1 MKQLNGFPKS
11 LYKVP
16 TKYCAGCGHGVI
28 HRLICEIIDE
38 MDLREKAIIT
48 NPVGCAIWA
57 DLYFDFDSVQPAHGR
72 TPAAATGIK
81 RILSDHLVIC
91 YQGDGDMAAIGTAEM
106 IHAANR
112 GEKFTTIF
120 VNNAIYG
127 MTGGQMAPTTL
138 VGQKAATAPKGRDPV
153 EAGMGYPIRVAELL
167 AQLDG
172 TRYIARGAVNNAAN
186 VRKTRAYIKR
196 AFEAQMQGLG
206 STIVEIL
213 SPCPTTWGLD
223 PVKSME
229 WLEQNMIP
237 AFPLGEIKDTLGGK
251 EPFWKIR
258 QSLESAITMLGLES
272 RGLQAIMGAKIQAI
286 EKDIKD
292 FMEASK

>member
-1 MKQLNGFPKS
+1 METYRVKRAPPRS
-11 LYKVP
+11 LKRVE

-28 HRLICEIIDE
+28 HRLVSEVVDE
-38 MDLREKAIIT
+38 LGLQDKAIIT

-81 RILSDHLVIC
+81 RVLPDHLVIC

-138 VGQKAATAPKGRDPV
+138 VGQKAATAPQGRDPL
-153 EAGMGYPIRVAELL
+153 EAGMGYPIQVAELL
-167 AQLDG
+167 AHLEG
-172 TRYIARGAVNNAAN
+172 TRYIARGSVSNAAQ
-186 VRKTRAYIKR
+186 VRQTRRFIKR
-196 AFEAQMQGLG
+196 AFEAQMAGIG

-213 SPCPTTWGLD
+213 SPCPTNWGMD
-223 PVKSME
+223 PAASCE
-229 WLEQNMIP
+229 WLEQNMTEV
-237 AFPLGEIKDTLGGK
+237 FPLGEIKNQLQEADATLEK
-251 EPFWKIR
+251 AVPR
-258 QSLESAITMLGLES
+258 PGL
-272 RGLQAIMGAKIQAI
+272 
-286 EKDIKD
+286 
-292 FMEASK
+292 